1 MDYLTE
7 FRLQLNLGD
16 NVTLRFSLSDDD
28 PLVQTEDISW
38 FFISSGIRTDITNS
52 SDSRHTLSA
61 DRLSFLIDGITHSD
75 EGEYL
80 LEATNAAGTGSNS
93 VILSVTGDVFHFF
106 IKFNFS
112 KHYRYSIYYRW
123 S

>member
-1 MDYLTE
+1 MDYLTA

-38 FFISSGIRTDITNS
+38 FFISSRIRTDITNS

-93 VILSVTGDVFHFF
+93 VILSVTGNCVLP
-106 IKFNFS
+106 N
-112 KHYRYSIYYRW
+112 
-123 S
+123 